1 MALIFIDGDFPTG
14 AKCKYHCS
22 PTCHPGQIDENHWH
36 FGCLHKAWPQNRRGD
51 FCPFVECGG
60 DPSKCEMPPRFLK
73 NMIAGKKRKI
83 TNANKKAK
91 VAEEELKE
99 LEETL
104 NILPRKREDTP

>member
-1 MALIFIDGDFPTG
+1 MTTIFVDGDFPTG
-14 AKCKYHCS
+14 KKCKHHCS
-22 PTCHPGQIDENHWH
+22 PTCHPCQVDENYWH
-36 FGCLHKAWPQNRRGD
+36 YGCLHKAWPQNRRGD
-51 FCPFVECGG
+51 FCPIVNCDGE
-60 DPSKCEMPPRFLK
+60 PEKCEIPPRLLK

-104 NILPRKREDTP
+104 KILPRKRED